1 MGRIKDW
8 WYRWKQNRR
17 TQQAVKGKKPF
28 GRLEPDKKPAGEVSV
43 KSEGKAAIRA
53 RVIRADG
60 TIEDLG
66 VVAGNPN
73 IEPI

>member
-8 WYRWKQNRR
+8 WYRWKQRRR
-17 TQQAVKGKKPF
+17 TMQAVKGKKPF
-28 GRLEPDKKPAGEVSV
+28 GRVAPDSKPVGEVAV
-43 KSEGKAAIRA
+43 KSEGKVAIRA

-73 IEPI
+73 IKPL